1 MTDESAEVARA
12 SELASLRAAVHRLEH
27 RATWHTVAN
36 LLTLAVAAG
45 ALALPFLVQRL
56 DMKTMI
62 VKELR
67 VVDNAGTVRARLA
80 WDRETDETKMVML
93 DAASRS
99 RFEVGTA
106 ADITVLELLPA
117 NPTAGLRMQ
126 VGEEDVMIG
135 LRHEPEGAASSR
147 LDLGVH
153 RELVQNSAVAGPST
167 LSSSVAS
174 GRVALHLARSSEG
187 LHVADLDLD
196 SHGPT
201 LELRT
206 ERAGRAR
213 LHVPASD
220 VAPEMLVEDKGGAT
234 ARLTPGVAPP
244 SPPPS
249 PAAVTPTVPP
259 PPTPSP

>member
-12 SELASLRAAVHRLEH
+12 DQLASLRAAVDRLER

-36 LLTLAVAAG
+36 LLTLAVAGG
-45 ALALPFLVQRL
+45 ALVLPFVVQRL

-67 VVDNAGTVRARLA
+67 IVDNAGTTRARLA
-80 WDRETDETKMVML
+80 WDRESDETKLAVF
-93 DAASRS
+93 DRASRS
-99 RFEVGTA
+99 RFEVATA

-117 NPTAGLRMQ
+117 SPTAGLRMQ
-126 VGEEDVMIG
+126 AGEEDVTIG

-174 GRVALHLARSSEG
+174 GRVAFHLARSSEG
-187 LHVADLDLD
+187 LHVADLELD
-196 SHGPT
+196 EHGPT

-213 LHVPASD
+213 LHVPAGD
-220 VAPEMLVEDKGGAT
+220 VAPEMLVEAKGGAT
-234 ARLTPGVAPP
+234 ARLTPALPVPP
-244 SPPPS
+244 ASPP
-249 PAAVTPTVPP
+249 AVPP
-259 PPTPSP
+259 GGPPTPSP